1 MKNRVTLLLKIFS
14 IIFIFQLIF
23 LPIKSQ
29 AESSSLDDVFTKADE
44 SLQSAES
51 MIDENQLKDASN
63 TLYNTLLAVG
73 TVLTVIIGGIIG
85 IQFLLA
91 SAEDKAK
98 IKEALIP
105 YVIGAVVIF
114 GAFGIWKLVVE
125 LGNSL

>member
-1 MKNRVTLLLKIFS
+1 MKKRITLMKIIS